1 MQKNYFGAPLS
12 TGLKRLITAVCLLC
26 ITLVMLAGCGN
37 RDSGEAETERE
48 LSTVIVGCDT
58 YPPFSY
64 VDVDGNLTG
73 IDVDLAREAFRRM
86 DYEAE
91 FTIINWEE
99 KKELLSRGEIDC
111 VWSSFT
117 MDGREDEYQWA
128 GPYMESHQVVAVNT
142 DSDIYT
148 LADLEGKVIAVQ
160 STTKPEDII
169 RRHDGMLPQ
178 LRKVISVQKRDL
190 IFILLSKG
198 YVDALG
204 AHDTSVQEF
213 TEETGIEF
221 RILEEPLQT
230 VGLGVAFDK
239 NDRRGLQEQL
249 NRVLEQMRQDGT
261 TAEIIGRYLPDADSY
276 LGGGYAE

>member
-1 MQKNYFGAPLS
+1 MQKNHFGAPLN
-12 TGLKRLITAVCLLC
+12 TGLKRLITVVCLLC

-37 RDSGEAETERE
+37 RDGGEAETERE

-58 YPPFSY
+58 YPPFNY

-86 DYEAE
+86 GYEAE

-99 KKELLSRGEIDC
+99 KKDLLSRGEIDC

-169 RRHDGMLPQ
+169 RSHDGMLPQ

-213 TEETGIEF
+213 MEETGVEF

-261 TAEIIGRYLPDADSY
+261 VAEIIGQYLPDADSY

>member
-1 MQKNYFGAPLS
+1 MQKNHFGAPLS

-249 NRVLEQMRQDGT
+249 NQVLEQMRQDGT

>member
-1 MQKNYFGAPLS
+1 MQKNHFGAPLS

-58 YPPFSY
+58 FPPFSY

-99 KKELLSRGEIDC
+99 KKDLLSRGEIDC

-117 MDGREDEYQWA
+117 MDDREDEYQWA